1 MNHSGTTAASPAL
14 LPDWGALRVSGED
27 AAAFLQGQAT
37 TDVLALKAGQIGCG
51 AFCNPKGRVIAN
63 FRIGRQE
70 QGFVLFVSSD
80 LIEPLSRRLQMFV
93 LRSRVKLENLAGQ
106 AAVAGAFETSAT
118 PEPPGEW
125 PESWRLKDDTGRR
138 IGLLTT
144 DGGTH
149 LVIESP
155 LAAAW
160 ELADI
165 ATGFAR
171 ITSTTREEFLPQML
185 NLDWL
190 GGIGLEKGCYTG
202 QEIVART
209 HYLGQL
215 KRRLFRFSLAG
226 ETAPASGT
234 PLTTATGDNP
244 VAGQVVNAR
253 ADGNG
258 HIHGLAVVTLEAA
271 EGHAL
276 LLGDAQ
282 GPRIQIKALNPA

>member
-1 MNHSGTTAASPAL
+1 MNHSGTTAATPAL

-37 TDVLALKAGQIGCG
+37 SDVLALKPGHIGCG

-70 QGFVLFVSSD
+70 QGFVLFVSAD
-80 LIEPLSRRLQMFV
+80 LIEPLGRRLQMFV

-106 AAVAGAFETSAT
+106 AAVAGAFETSET
-118 PEPPGEW
+118 PGYRREW
-125 PESWRLKDDTGRR
+125 PESWALKDASGRR
-138 IGLLTT
+138 IGLLPL
-144 DGGTH
+144 DGSTH
-149 LVIESP
+149 PENESR

-215 KRRLFRFSLAG
+215 KRRLFRFVLTG
-226 ETAPASGT
+226 ETAPMPGT
-234 PLTTATGDNP
+234 PLATATGDNP
-244 VAGQVVNAR
+244 AAGQVVNAR

-271 EGHAL
+271 ESHAL

-282 GPRIQIKALNPA
+282 GPQIQIEALNPA

>member
-1 MNHSGTTAASPAL
+1 MNHSGTTAATPAL

-37 TDVLALKAGQIGCG
+37 TDVLALEPGQIGCG
-51 AFCNPKGRVIAN
+51 AFCSPKGRVIAN

-70 QGFVLFVSSD
+70 QGFVLFMSAD
-80 LIEPLSRRLQMFV
+80 LIEPLSRRLQMYV

-106 AAVAGAFETSAT
+106 AAVAGAFETSDT
-118 PEPPGEW
+118 PEHPGEW
-125 PESWRLKDDTGRR
+125 TESWALSDGSGRR
-138 IGLLTT
+138 IGLLPL
-144 DGGTH
+144 DGSIH
-149 LVIESP
+149 PENESR

-160 ELADI
+160 ELSDI
-165 ATGFAR
+165 ASGFAR

-226 ETAPASGT
+226 KTAPASGT
-234 PLTTATGDNP
+234 ALTTATGDNP
-244 VAGQVVNAR
+244 AAGQVVNAR

-258 HIHGLAVVTLEAA
+258 HIHGLAVMTLEAA

-276 LLGDAQ
+276 LLVDAQ
-282 GPRIQIKALNPA
+282 GPRIQIDALNPA

>member
-1 MNHSGTTAASPAL
+1 MNHSGTTAATPAL

-27 AAAFLQGQAT
+27 AAGFLQGQAT
-37 TDVLALKAGQIGCG
+37 TDVAALQPGQIGCG

-70 QGFVLFVSSD
+70 QDFVLFVSAD

-93 LRSRVKLENLAGQ
+93 LRSRVKLEDPADL
-106 AAVAGAFETSAT
+106 AAVAGTFESPDS
-118 PEPPGEW
+118 PEHWGEW
-125 PESWRLKDDTGRR
+125 PESWALNDGSGRR
-138 IGLLTT
+138 IGLLPL
-144 DGGTH
+144 DGNTR
-149 LVIESP
+149 LENQSP
-155 LAAAW
+155 LAGAW

-165 ATGFAR
+165 DAGFAR
-171 ITSTTREEFLPQML
+171 ITSATHEEFLPQML

-226 ETAPASGT
+226 ETVPMPGT
-234 PLTTATGDNP
+234 PLAAADNP
-244 VAGQVVNAR
+244 AAGQVVNAR

-258 HIHGLAVVTLEAA
+258 HVHGLAVVTLEAA
-271 EGHAL
+271 ESHAL

-282 GPRIQIKALNPA
+282 GPRIQIEALNPA

>member
-37 TDVLALKAGQIGCG
+37 TDVLALKPGQIGCG
-51 AFCNPKGRVIAN
+51 AFCSPKGRVIAN

-70 QGFVLFVSSD
+70 QGFVLFVSAD

-106 AAVAGAFETSAT
+106 AAVAGAFETSNAL
-118 PEPPGEW
+118 EHPGEW
-125 PESWRLKDDTGRR
+125 TESWALKDDSGRR
-138 IGLLTT
+138 IGLLPL
-144 DGGTH
+144 DGCTH
-149 LVIESP
+149 PKNQHP
-155 LAAAW
+155 LTGAW

-165 ATGFAR
+165 ASGFAR

-276 LLGDAQ
+276 LLGDVQ
-282 GPRIQIKALNPA
+282 GPRIQIDALNPA

>member
-1 MNHSGTTAASPAL
+1 MNHSGTTAMPAL

-27 AAAFLQGQAT
+27 AGAFLQGQAT
-37 TDVLALKAGQIGCG
+37 TDVLALKPGQTGCG

-70 QGFVLFVSSD
+70 QGFVLFVSAD
-80 LIEPLSRRLQMFV
+80 LIEPLSRRLQMYV
-93 LRSRVKLENLAGQ
+93 LRSRVKLENLAGLS
-106 AAVAGAFETSAT
+106 AVAGAFETSDAL
-118 PEPPGEW
+118 EDSGEW
-125 PESWRLKDDTGRR
+125 TESWALKDDSGRR
-138 IGLLTT
+138 IGLLPL
-144 DGGTH
+144 DGSTH
-149 LVIESP
+149 LENESP
-155 LAAAW
+155 PAAW

-171 ITSTTREEFLPQML
+171 ITSATREEFLPQML

-226 ETAPASGT
+226 ETAPMPGT
-234 PLTTATGDNP
+234 ALATGDNP
-244 VAGQVVNAR
+244 VAGQIVNAR

-258 HIHGLAVVTLEAA
+258 HIHGLAVLALEAA
-271 EGHAL
+271 ESHTL

-282 GPRIQIKALNPA
+282 GPRIQIKVMNPA